1 MSGAAWIKASMRG
14 VRAYAPPVRDAA
26 GELYLDLN
34 EGAPLAPDAWLAEVA
49 AGVGMDAV
57 RRYPDASRL
66 EDMLA
71 ERLGVPAGRVLVTN
85 GGDDAIDRACRV
97 CLGAGDEIVVPSP
110 SFEMI
115 ARSAE
120 MAGGGGGRVVRV
132 GWMGGA
138 FPVDAVLGAVTDRT
152 RLVAVVSPNNPT
164 GGVITRTELE
174 RLSAALPDVLLMV
187 DLAYTEFA
195 AEDLTPVALAL
206 PNTVIVR
213 TFSKAYG
220 LAGLRVGYA
229 VGGSGTEETIAAMRA
244 AGGPFACSALSVA
257 AAEAALRL
265 PESVLAG
272 RVEQVRSERE
282 AISGLLRDCG
292 CDVLPSEANFV
303 LARLADA
310 PRVWQRL
317 GERGV
322 RVKRFASPELA
333 DWLRIGCPCD
343 PGGLQRLMAALG
355 EVLHAEDGRPEVGP
369 TGGMR

>member
-1 MSGAAWIKASMRG
+1 
-14 VRAYAPPVRDAA
+14 
-26 GELYLDLN
+26 
-34 EGAPLAPDAWLAEVA
+34 
-49 AGVGMDAV
+49 MDAV

-66 EDMLA
+66 EGMLV

-85 GGDDAIDRACRV
+85 GGDDAIDRVCRV
-97 CLGAGDEIVVPSP
+97 CLGDGDEIVLPSP

-120 MAGGGGGRVVRV
+120 MAGGRVIRTA
-132 GWMGGA
+132 WMGGA

-195 AEDLTPVALAL
+195 AENLTAVALAL
-206 PNTVIVR
+206 SNTVIVR

-265 PESVLAG
+265 PDSVLTG

-282 AISGLLRDCG
+282 AISGLLRGCG
-292 CDVLPSEANFV
+292 CDVLSSEANFV
-303 LARLADA
+303 LARFANALGVWQDLAD
-310 PRVWQRL
+310 
-317 GERGV
+317 RGL
-322 RVKRFASPELA
+322 RVKRFASAELT
-333 DWLRIGCPCD
+333 DWLRIGCPGD
-343 PGGLQRLMAALG
+343 PRGLERLTKALG
-355 EVLHAEDGRPEVGP
+355 EVLRTEDGRPEVDP
-369 TGGMR
+369 TGELR

>member
-57 RRYPDASRL
+57 RRYPDASPL
-66 EDMLA
+66 EGMLA

-85 GGDDAIDRACRV
+85 GGDDAIDRVCRV

-120 MAGGGGGRVVRV
+120 MAGGRVIRTA
-132 GWMGGA
+132 WMGGA

-164 GGVITRTELE
+164 GGVITGPELE
-174 RLSAALPDVLLMV
+174 RLSTALPDVLLMV

-257 AAEAALRL
+257 AAEAALVL
-265 PESVLAG
+265 PDAVLAG

-282 AISGLLRDCG
+282 AISCLLLGCG

-317 GERGV
+317 GEYGV

-333 DWLRIGCPCD
+333 DWLRIGCPGD

-355 EVLHAEDGRPEVGP
+355 EVLHAEDGRREVGP
-369 TGGMR
+369 TGGLQ

>member
-1 MSGAAWIKASMRG
+1 
-14 VRAYAPPVRDAA
+14 
-26 GELYLDLN
+26 
-34 EGAPLAPDAWLAEVA
+34 
-49 AGVGMDAV
+49 MDAV

-66 EDMLA
+66 EGMLA
-71 ERLGVPAGRVLVTN
+71 ERLGVPVGRVVVTN
-85 GGDDAIDRACRV
+85 GGDDAIDRVCRV

-120 MAGGGGGRVVRV
+120 MAGGCVVRTA
-132 GWMGGA
+132 WMGGA
-138 FPVDAVLGAVTDRT
+138 FPVDAVLDAVTVRT

-164 GGVITRTELE
+164 GGVITGPELE
-174 RLSAALPDVLLMV
+174 RLSAALPDALLMV

-229 VGGSGTEETIAAMRA
+229 LGGVGGEETIAAMRA
-244 AGGPFACSALSVA
+244 AGGPFACSALSLA
-257 AAEAALRL
+257 AAEAALGL
-265 PESVLAG
+265 PDAVLAG
-272 RVEQVRSERE
+272 RVEQVRCERE
-282 AISGLLRDCG
+282 AISGLLRGCG
-292 CDVLPSEANFV
+292 CDVLPGEANFV
-303 LARLADA
+303 LARPADA
-310 PRVWQRL
+310 PGVWQSL
-317 GERGV
+317 GELGV
-322 RVKRFASPELA
+322 RVKRFANPELA
-333 DWLRIGCPCD
+333 DWLRIGCPGD

-369 TGGMR
+369 TGGLR